1 MVSGQVG
8 RVGVGCGRMKQSK
21 QNRHQC
27 LYPSQSVPSLM
38 ETRAEV
44 SWREKGK
51 ELAKARL
58 QPCSVLVA
66 SGKVCR
72 GRYAEFTAAIL
83 FILIRLPREAESK
96 SRHLGQ
102 GNPLNT

>member
-1 MVSGQVG
+1 
-8 RVGVGCGRMKQSK
+8 
-21 QNRHQC
+21 
-27 LYPSQSVPSLM
+27 M

-44 SWREKGK
+44 SLREKGK

-66 SGKVCR
+66 SGKVCS
-72 GRYAEFTAAIL
+72 GRYAQFTAAIL

-96 SRHLGQ
+96 NRHLGQ
-102 GNPLNT
+102 GRVLHPFSDAILNRSPDLSGAVA

>member
-1 MVSGQVG
+1 
-8 RVGVGCGRMKQSK
+8 MKQSE
-21 QNRHQC
+21 QNRHHC
-27 LYPSQSVPSLM
+27 PYPAQSVPPLM

-44 SWREKGK
+44 LLREKWK
-51 ELAKARL
+51 ELAKVRL
-58 QPCSVLVA
+58 KPCSVLVA

-72 GRYAEFTAAIL
+72 CRYAQFTAAIL

-102 GNPLNT
+102 GSPLNT